1 MAVVHKSVE
10 QVVLKAF
17 RKFKTGYESPKEKQL
32 AFIIGILEY
41 ENVFVCLICGPDFEK
56 KYITAASPYLPY
68 AFDISP
74 DAKSGHS
81 LVLCVL
87 EGHPEVTCEVT
98 F

>member
-1 MAVVHKSVE
+1 MRTFLTV
-10 QVVLKAF
+10 
-17 RKFKTGYESPKEKQL
+17 
-32 AFIIGILEY
+32 
-41 ENVFVCLICGPDFEK
+41 CGPK

-87 EGHPEVTCEVT
+87 EGHHEVDLLVQKIPRT
-98 F
+98 